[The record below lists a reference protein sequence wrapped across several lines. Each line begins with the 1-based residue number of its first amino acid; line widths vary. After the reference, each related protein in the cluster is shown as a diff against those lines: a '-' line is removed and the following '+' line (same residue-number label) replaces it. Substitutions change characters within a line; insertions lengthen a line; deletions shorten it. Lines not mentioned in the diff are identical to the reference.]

1 MDLDEQSFILFNYTM
16 EEMSNPTIVRNSFSQ
31 SVTLKGTARNNQV
44 FGSIY
49 RADRQTQYA
58 DSFTGVHFD
67 PARKTPF
74 VIYNEMN
81 EIIESGYVK
90 VDSVDKVSGGYEY
103 KVTLYGGLGS
113 FFYQL
118 MYKEDGVKKTLADFR
133 SIPYFFKGHL

>member
-1 MDLDEQSFILFNYTM
+1 MRRKISLYIAGQQVDLDEQSFILFNYTM

-67 PARKTPF
+67 PARKLLLSST
-74 VIYNEMN
+74 M
-81 EIIESGYVK
+81 K
-90 VDSVDKVSGGYEY
+90 
-103 KVTLYGGLGS
+103 
-113 FFYQL
+113 
-118 MYKEDGVKKTLADFR
+118 
-133 SIPYFFKGHL
+133 